1 LKNLITKYT
10 TLVWGLLEPLG
21 PWGVLAVAAI
31 DSAAFLVP
39 LDPTVATFIFKTLK
53 SLEASGVE
61 RNSLMW
67 IFSLYLL
74 YPLMASLGSA
84 LGSLVLYEVGRKGG
98 ELLLRKRVSKE
109 RFASIRDRFEK
120 QEFIA
125 LMIPSMLPPPWP
137 FKLFVLSAGVFHMK
151 VRDFVIAIF
160 VGRMIRFLILAT
172 LTVRFGPQ
180 IVEMAKN
187 LLREHL
193 GLTIIVAITT
203 ILLLYVIFRLLRKPV
218 EELAHEMEKKD

>member
-1 LKNLITKYT
+1 M
-10 TLVWGLLEPLG
+10 LEPLG

-39 LDPTVATFIFKTLK
+39 LDPTVATFIFKTFK

-61 RNSLMW
+61 RNSITWL
-67 IFSLYLL
+67 FSLYLL
-74 YPLMASLGSA
+74 YPLMASVGSA

-109 RFASIRDRFEK
+109 RFENIRDRFER

-137 FKLFVLSAGVFHMK
+137 FKLFVISAGVFHMK
-151 VRDFVIAIF
+151 VRDFVVAIF
-160 VGRMIRFLILAT
+160 IGRLIRFIILAI

-180 IVEMAKN
+180 IVDMTKKVFRDHTGMAIA
-187 LLREHL
+187 
-193 GLTIIVAITT
+193 GIVAALL
-203 ILLLYVIFRLLRKPV
+203 ILYLIFRLLRKPV
-218 EELAHEMEKKD
+218 EELAHRDQKD

>member
-1 LKNLITKYT
+1 M
-10 TLVWGLLEPLG
+10 LEPLG
-21 PWGVLAVAAI
+21 PWGVMAVAAI

-53 SLEASGVE
+53 SLQGAGVE
-61 RNSLMW
+61 PNSLTWLM
-67 IFSLYLL
+67 SLYVL
-74 YPLMASLGSA
+74 YPVMASVGSA
-84 LGSLVLYEVGRKGG
+84 LGSLVLYEIGRKGG
-98 ELLLRKRVSKE
+98 ELLLRKRVSKA
-109 RFASIRDRFEK
+109 RFENIRDRFEK

-160 VGRMIRFLILAT
+160 VGRLIRFLILAT

-180 IVEMAKN
+180 IVEITKRVFRQHPEIA
-187 LLREHL
+187 
-193 GLTIIVAITT
+193 VAVVIAA
-203 ILLLYVIFRLLRKPV
+203 ILLAYMIFRLLRKPV
-218 EELAHEMEKKD
+218 EELAHEAERK

>member
-1 LKNLITKYT
+1 MKSLFTKYT
-10 TLVWGLLEPLG
+10 ALVWGVLEPLG
-21 PWGVLAVAAI
+21 PWGVMAVAAI

-61 RNSLMW
+61 PNSVTW
-67 IFSLYLL
+67 VFSLYIL
-74 YPLMASLGSA
+74 YPLVAAVGSA
-84 LGSLVLYEVGRKGG
+84 LGSLVLYEIGRKGG

-109 RFASIRDRFEK
+109 RFESIRDRFEK

-160 VGRMIRFLILAT
+160 VGRLVRFMILAT

-180 IVEMAKN
+180 IVEIVKKLFLDHPEVTIGVIILA
-187 LLREHL
+187 LLIAYL
-193 GLTIIVAITT
+193 
-203 ILLLYVIFRLLRKPV
+203 IFRLLRKPV
-218 EELAHEMEKKD
+218 QELAHGEEK

>member
-1 LKNLITKYT
+1 M
-10 TLVWGLLEPLG
+10 LEPLG
-21 PWGVLAVAAI
+21 PWGVMAVAAI

-53 SLEASGVE
+53 SLQGAGVE
-61 RNSLMW
+61 PNSLTW
-67 IFSLYLL
+67 LLSLYVL
-74 YPLMASLGSA
+74 YPVMASVGSA
-84 LGSLVLYEVGRKGG
+84 LGSLVLYEIGRKGG
-98 ELLLRKRVSKE
+98 ELLLRKRVSKA
-109 RFASIRDRFEK
+109 RFENIRDRFEK

-160 VGRMIRFLILAT
+160 VGRLIRFLILAT

-180 IVEMAKN
+180 IVEITKRVFRQHPEIA
-187 LLREHL
+187 
-193 GLTIIVAITT
+193 VAVVIAA
-203 ILLLYVIFRLLRKPV
+203 ILLAYMIFRLLRKPV
-218 EELAHEMEKKD
+218 EELAHEAERK

>member
-1 LKNLITKYT
+1 M
-10 TLVWGLLEPLG
+10 LEPLG
-21 PWGVLAVAAI
+21 PWGVMAVAAI

-53 SLEASGVE
+53 SLQGAGVE
-61 RNSLMW
+61 PNSLTW
-67 IFSLYLL
+67 LLSLYVL
-74 YPLMASLGSA
+74 YPVMASVGSA
-84 LGSLVLYEVGRKGG
+84 LGSLVLYEIGRKGG
-98 ELLLRKRVSKE
+98 ELLLRKRVSKA
-109 RFASIRDRFEK
+109 RFENIRDRFEK

-160 VGRMIRFLILAT
+160 VGRLIRFLILAT

-180 IVEMAKN
+180 IVEITKRVFRQHPEIA
-187 LLREHL
+187 
-193 GLTIIVAITT
+193 VAVVIAA
-203 ILLLYVIFRLLRKPV
+203 LLLAYFIFRLLRKPV
-218 EELAHEMEKKD
+218 EELAHEAERSEK

>member
-1 LKNLITKYT
+1 M
-10 TLVWGLLEPLG
+10 LEPLG

-53 SLEASGVE
+53 SLQGAGVE
-61 RNSLMW
+61 PNSLTW
-67 IFSLYLL
+67 LLSLYVL
-74 YPLMASLGSA
+74 YPVMASVGSA
-84 LGSLVLYEVGRKGG
+84 LGSLVLYEIGRKGG
-98 ELLLRKRVSKE
+98 ELLLRKRVSKA
-109 RFASIRDRFEK
+109 RFENIRDRFEK

-160 VGRMIRFLILAT
+160 VGRLIRFLILAT

-180 IVEMAKN
+180 IVEITKKVFRQHPEIA
-187 LLREHL
+187 
-193 GLTIIVAITT
+193 VAVVIAA
-203 ILLLYVIFRLLRKPV
+203 ILLAYFIFRLLRKPV
-218 EELAHEMEKKD
+218 EELAHEAESK